1 MPDLSEL
8 QAAIE
13 AHAAA
18 TQATVTKQAATIET
32 LRDELKATAAN
43 LLEVEQKMADRITTM
58 PGLGGVDG
66 ASALA
71 EALLKN
77 DLVQG
82 VAAKSNRAGGA
93 IQVKTADL
101 LGLEQKSTTTQNDAP
116 LGPRGFAGI
125 YAGLER
131 RRFIFDLVHK
141 IPTTAGTVDTV
152 RELTFVNNAATQ
164 AAGSPLVFT
173 EGAAKAESDIT
184 FESVS
189 LRLGTTAHFLK
200 ASNQALADSAQLRA
214 LLDRRLR
221 YGLLIKTDANIVSTI
236 TTSGNFTA
244 FTPTSGDD
252 AIASVNRAIAAAEV
266 LESQPS
272 VILMSPVSWRQI
284 QRIRAVAGD
293 GQHIVG
299 HPQQVTGEML
309 WGVPVMPT
317 NAVAV
322 GKFIVADFMTA
333 GEYFLRQDSV
343 IDFGFVNDDFTKN
356 LVTIRG
362 ENRGAYQ
369 VIRAVAIQYG
379 DLTL

>member
-18 TQATVTKQAATIET
+18 TAATITKQAGEIDA
-32 LRDELKATAAN
+32 LKAD
-43 LLEVEQKMADRITTM
+43 LLELEQKSVAGITTM
-58 PGLGGVDG
+58 PGGGGVDG

-71 EALLKN
+71 GELLKN

-93 IQVKTADL
+93 IQVKTSDL
-101 LGLEQKSTTTQNDAP
+101 LGLEHKNTVTQNSDP
-116 LGPRGFAGI
+116 LGPRGYAGI
-125 YAGLER
+125 FAGLER

-141 IPTTAGTVDTV
+141 IPVTTGTVDTV
-152 RELTFVNNAATQ
+152 RELLYENNAATQ
-164 AAGSPLVFT
+164 AAGSPLAFT
-173 EGAAKAESDIT
+173 EGAAKSESNLT
-184 FESVS
+184 FEAVS

-200 ASNQALADSAQLRA
+200 ASTQALADSEQLRG
-214 LLDRRLR
+214 LLERRLR
-221 YGLLIKTDANIVSTI
+221 YGLLIRNDAAIVETI
-236 TTSGNFTA
+236 VANGGHTA

-266 LESQPS
+266 LESQPT

-299 HPQQVTGEML
+299 NPQQITGEML

-317 NAVAV
+317 NAVDV

-333 GEYFLRQDSV
+333 GEYFLRQESV

-356 LVTIRG
+356 LVTIRA